1 MSKILSEEQ
10 LWQELAE
17 AVVLMKEEKVG
28 ELANLVLENKFSPKK
43 AILNGLTEGMR
54 QVGDKFAQKIYFVP
68 EVLVC
73 ADAMYVGFNILKEHV
88 KDDNSH
94 QKASVVIGVI
104 KGDIHDI
111 GKNIVGLMLQTAGF
125 VVHDLGAN
133 VPVQTF
139 IKKISEV
146 KPDLIALSTLLST
159 TLVRMKEII
168 QTIHADFGNKSPKI
182 MVGGAPVTQQFADEI
197 GADFYGEDAQEA
209 VIGAKQLLGIS

>member
-1 MSKILSEEQ
+1 MSKILNEEQ

-17 AVVLMKEEKVG
+17 AVVLMKEEKVE
-28 ELANLVLENKFSPKK
+28 ELANSVLKNGFSPKN

-54 QVGDKFAQKIYFVP
+54 QVGNKFSEKIYFVP

-73 ADAMYVGFNILKEHV
+73 ADAMYAGFNILKEHV
-88 KDDNSH
+88 KDDDSK
-94 QKASVVIGVI
+94 QKATVVIGVI

-125 VVHDLGAN
+125 AVHDLGAN
-133 VPVQTF
+133 VPVQSF
-139 IKKISEV
+139 INKISEV
-146 KPDLIALSTLLST
+146 KPNLVALSTLLST
-159 TLVRMKEII
+159 TLERMQEII
-168 QTIHADFGNKSPKI
+168 QTIHSEFGIKSPKI
-182 MVGGAPVTQQFADEI
+182 MVGGAPVNQQFADEI